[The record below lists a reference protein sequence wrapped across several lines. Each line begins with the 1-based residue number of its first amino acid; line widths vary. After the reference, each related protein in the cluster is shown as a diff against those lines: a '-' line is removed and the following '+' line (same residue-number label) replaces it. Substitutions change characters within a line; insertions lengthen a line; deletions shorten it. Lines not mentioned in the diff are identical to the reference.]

1 MVTGQAP
8 VPVHASGFSIDR
20 RGAVRRIARVHLE
33 REVSETVFLALQL
46 TGGRPDFGQELL
58 EGRDGMQIVEG
69 WVRRYIEGLVGGPV
83 IAGLQVLK
91 CLLRVSQS
99 EYVSAG

>member
-46 TGGRPDFGQELL
+46 TGGRPTLARNCWKAGTGCRLL
-58 EGRDGMQIVEG
+58 K
-69 WVRRYIEGLVGGPV
+69 
-83 IAGLQVLK
+83 AGSDATLT
-91 CLLRVSQS
+91 VS
-99 EYVSAG
+99 SACRS